1 MALDARS
8 LRYFA
13 EVVGCGSISRAAG
26 TLGISQPALSKCI
39 RDLESQ
45 LQVKLL
51 DRSPTGVAPT
61 VFGRTLY
68 LRARSVTAEIS
79 RAHAEVRE
87 LAEAGAGL
95 VRVGVLPSQVH
106 LLPAAA
112 LRLLKSR
119 PGVRLRI
126 IERSRSELMTGLM
139 RSDFDL
145 IVSVIRPDQAPHN
158 VSSVYLHDDRPS
170 VILRKSHPL
179 NRDVKVR
186 LRALF
191 QFPWV
196 LPPLGSDRREDLD
209 RFANLAGLEW
219 PPKTV
224 LECHSNAFLKAMV
237 LQSDCVGLLPSNVP
251 CTEEKAGLVSS
262 IRLDDEAPGRA
273 VGLLYRSDYPQT
285 DATLAAMREIA
296 AAVARQKQE

>member
-61 VFGRTLY
+61 LFGRTLY
-68 LRARSVTAEIS
+68 LRAKSVTAEIS

-95 VRVGVLPSQVH
+95 VRLGVLPSQVH
-106 LLPAAA
+106 LLSSPA
-112 LRLLKSR
+112 LRLLKLR
-119 PGVRLRI
+119 PGVRLCI

-145 IVSVIRPDQAPHN
+145 IVSVIRPDQPPHT
-158 VSSVYLHDDRPS
+158 VSSVHLHDDRPS

-179 NRDVKVR
+179 SRDAKVR
-186 LRALF
+186 FRALF
-191 QFPWV
+191 QFPWI

-209 RFANLAGLEW
+209 RFATLAGLEW
-219 PPKTV
+219 PPKTIV
-224 LECHSNAFLKAMV
+224 ECHSHAFLKSMV
-237 LQSDCVGLLPSNVP
+237 LQSDCVGLLPSNIP
-251 CTEEKAGLVSS
+251 TSEENAGLVRSVL
-262 IRLDDEAPGRA
+262 LDEVPSRP

-285 DATLAAMREIA
+285 DATLAAMREITA
-296 AAVARQKQE
+296 AFARRQRK